1 MGHYCSSTTQHTC
14 IDRISFE
21 FPSEM
26 EKSISKIYSEFAF
39 HFDQVY
45 QRSVQFYVWCLSRAD
60 PRVEKWPMMASPVPT
75 LLCTLAYL
83 LVVYYGRGWMKNR
96 KPFSLRYILVP
107 YNLSMCLLNFY
118 IGLELAVTQY
128 RRQYSWLC
136 QPVNYSDDP
145 DEIRIAAA
153 LWWYY
158 ISRLVE
164 MMDTIFLVLRKKKHQ
179 LTFLH
184 VYHHSAMVNG
194 FVHVI
199 MYLYYALAACG
210 PKVQKYLGWKRYLT
224 ILQMAQFVSALVLGL
239 KALIHGCDFPLWMQ
253 YALVLYMSSF
263 LVLFGNYYRNA
274 YIQKQQHKMVQKR
287 R

>member
-1 MGHYCSSTTQHTC
+1 
-14 IDRISFE
+14 
-21 FPSEM
+21 M
-26 EKSISKIYSEFAF
+26 EKSINRIYSEFSY
-39 HFDQVY
+39 HFDDVY

-60 PRVEKWPMMASPVPT
+60 PRVEKWPLMASPVPT
-75 LLCTLAYL
+75 LLFTFAYL
-83 LVVYYGRGWMKNR
+83 LVVYYGRRWMKNR

-118 IGLELAVTQY
+118 IALELAVTQY
-128 RRQYSWLC
+128 RKQYNWFC
-136 QPVNYSDDP
+136 QPVNYSNDP
-145 DEIRIAAA
+145 DDIRIAAA

-164 MMDTIFLVLRKKKHQ
+164 MTDTVFLVMRKKKNQ

-184 VYHHSAMVNG
+184 VYHHSTMFCLWWIGVKWVPGGSAFFAAMVNG

-224 ILQMAQFVSALVLGL
+224 ILQMLQFVSALVLGI

-253 YALVLYMSSF
+253 YALVVYMSSF

-274 YIQKQQHKMVQKR
+274 YLQQKHQQKMVQKR